1 MNSSPSETPIGRE
14 AGSRRRG
21 CDRSH
26 KRGGR
31 NRALLLRL
39 DETEY
44 ALLVAAAQQ
53 SGLTPTGYA
62 AEAALACAGASTP
75 PATDSVR
82 AVLLELVRLRHQLR
96 QATAGLRGIQPR
108 PEVTGTAPV
117 VFLHVIRVL
126 DDAVARIDASAEQL
140 TRNTGSPAGLAWSEA
155 IETTQ
160 ASGSPGRSSA
170 RCIRRYR
177 TVSCVA
183 GSTLRSPSGHR
194 CP

>member
-1 MNSSPSETPIGRE
+1 MNSSPSETPVGRE
-14 AGSRRRG
+14 AGSHRRG

-53 SGLTPTGYA
+53 SGLTPTGYT

-96 QATAGLRGIQPR
+96 QATAGLRGI
-108 PEVTGTAPV
+108 PEVTGRPPV
-117 VFLHVIRVL
+117 ALLHVIRVL

-140 TRNTGSPAGLAWSEA
+140 TRK
-155 IETTQ
+155 
-160 ASGSPGRSSA
+160 
-170 RCIRRYR
+170 
-177 TVSCVA
+177 
-183 GSTLRSPSGHR
+183 HR
-194 CP
+194 VCSWPRLVGGD